1 METQV
6 DILKENVNG
15 TRQTIKIQLDN
26 THQEMVHLRTL
37 GADIIQQEST
47 YTRTMEARWTEI
59 DTKLFDLDKENMK
72 FRMALP
78 AGLGSCLESTQKP
91 TRFSG
96 YVACVYI

>member
-37 GADIIQQEST
+37 GADIIQQESSAT
-47 YTRTMEARWTEI
+47 VNSFIIIMQNIIIYI
-59 DTKLFDLDKENMK
+59 
-72 FRMALP
+72 
-78 AGLGSCLESTQKP
+78 
-91 TRFSG
+91 
-96 YVACVYI
+96 VY